1 MVKNTEDVK
10 DVIKKEYPYLKN
22 RFGIKRIGLFGSFST
37 GTVEKNSDID
47 LLVEFDKPIGFKFM
61 VLAEFLERK
70 LGRRV
75 DLLTPAGMKTIRV
88 KQVAERIKKSI
99 VYV

>member
-37 GTVEKNSDID
+37 GTVKKNSDID